1 MRLKAELNMNNS
13 QEVIYD
19 ILEIQKILPHRY
31 PFLMVDKVIEY
42 EDNQRIVGIKN
53 VSINEP
59 FFQGHFPG
67 RPVMPGVMI
76 LEAMA
81 QVGALLART
90 SEDGVKEEKTVFLVG
105 LTDFKFKKQVVPG
118 DTLVIEMVSVKKRRP
133 LWIMKGTVKVNGD
146 VVALG
151 TISAAEAS

>member
-1 MRLKAELNMNNS
+1 MKN
-13 QEVIYD
+13 EVIYD
-19 ILEIQKILPHRY
+19 ILDIQKIIPHRY
-31 PFLMVDKVIEY
+31 PFLMVEKIIEY

-67 RPVMPGVMI
+67 RPVMPGAMI

-81 QVGALLART
+81 QVGAILART
-90 SEDGVKEEKTVFLVG
+90 SDDGVMEDKTVFLVG
-105 LTDFKFKKQVVPG
+105 LTDFKFKKQVIPG
-118 DTLVIEMVSVKKRRP
+118 DTLNIEMVSVRKRRP
-133 LWIMKGTVKVNGD
+133 LWIMKGTVRVDGE
-146 VVALG
+146 VVAIG